1 MKIDLGSLRY
11 LVALCVLLLAPPSLL
26 IWLVIHPF
34 ARGWRRI
41 GVVWSY
47 LCFISLIIFLIWV
60 TWRIKNQLLQIEYGT
75 HLVLILLSVIC
86 FCVSALIALNREK
99 QMPFTIVIG
108 FPELSGPNRP
118 RVLITRGIYGWIR
131 NPRYLETILFM
142 LGCAFFAD
150 YLAIYLVWL
159 AGLPIVHFVVILEER
174 ELQLAFGDEY
184 LVYTDRVPRYIPKR
198 LR

>member
-1 MKIDLGSLRY
+1 
-11 LVALCVLLLAPPSLL
+11 
-26 IWLVIHPF
+26 
-34 ARGWRRI
+34 
-41 GVVWSY
+41 
-47 LCFISLIIFLIWV
+47 
-60 TWRIKNQLLQIEYGT
+60 
-75 HLVLILLSVIC
+75 
-86 FCVSALIALNREK
+86 
-99 QMPFTIVIG
+99 MPFTIVIG